1 MVKPTEEFNT
11 IRNGF
16 IIIIITAIIILSI
29 ISSFLKVKENRATI
43 YYKDEETKTEYNIQI
58 KDSKEIEDIIN
69 YISTKG
75 Q

>member
-1 MVKPTEEFNT
+1 MVKFTEELNK
-11 IRNGF
+11 IRNDF
-16 IIIIITAIIILSI
+16 IISIIAIILVSIILS
-29 ISSFLKVKENRATI
+29 SFIPKENKAMI
-43 YYKDEETKTEYNIQI
+43 YYVDTKTKTEYNIQI